1 MWSGEV
7 DEPFRSDARFWRC
20 VWLSLTAL
28 VAVVAA
34 AVVTGV
40 AGRWGA
46 ALFAVPV
53 LLLAF
58 AARDAR
64 ASSAA
69 TRPTF
74 PTREEWRDAERR
86 AVASALARGARRPA
100 DQRDD

>member
-7 DEPFRSDARFWRC
+7 EEPFRSDAKFWRC
-20 VWLSLTAL
+20 VWLSLVAL
-28 VAVVAA
+28 VALLAA

-46 ALFAVPV
+46 ALFVVPV
-53 LLLAF
+53 LLLAA

-64 ASSAA
+64 ASTAA

-74 PTREEWRDAERR
+74 ATKDAWREAERR
-86 AVASALARGARRPA
+86 AVASALARGARRPS
-100 DQRDD
+100 R

>member
-7 DEPFRSDARFWRC
+7 EEPFRSDARFWRC
-20 VWLSLTAL
+20 VVVSL
-28 VAVVAA
+28 VAFGTVVAA

-46 ALFAVPV
+46 ALFVVPI
-53 LLLAF
+53 LLLAV

-69 TRPTF
+69 TRPMF
-74 PTREEWRDAERR
+74 ATREAWRDAERR
-86 AVASALARGARRPA
+86 AVAAALARGARRPTG
-100 DQRDD
+100 